1 VISLGSIKE
10 PSHSA
15 HDIHNKI
22 KKDGM
27 TLFPYFFLEEVANFH
42 TSCLQVTDT
51 SIWYVL
57 QKQRGECWERSRDI
71 SSAFTYSLLSDLAGL
86 FPFDSA
92 ICSIDF
98 ATPLGEEYISPDS
111 PVLQIRKAV

>member
-57 QKQRGECWERSRDI
+57 QKQRGECWEKSRVLI
-71 SSAFTYSLLSDLAGL
+71 SIYTTPDFAGL

-111 PVLQIRKAV
+111 PVLQIRKTV